1 MTILVCLVLEAFCGT
16 HFRYSAI
23 FSLARSL
30 CFPENSPK
38 SEVCNFVTLPI
49 LVGRLDHFSSS
60 FGAYPDV
67 APERV

>member
-1 MTILVCLVLEAFCGT
+1 M
-16 HFRYSAI
+16 
-23 FSLARSL
+23 FSD
-30 CFPENSPK
+30 NSPK
-38 SEVCNFVTLPI
+38 SEVWHFVTLPI